1 METLISAV
9 SKVYVSPY
17 LPTMKL
23 VQVKFPK
30 SKKKRIRKKWS
41 KQRKNFTHISCED
54 EIYKLA
60 DNSFMV
66 SPRIYQMIKDKTK

>member
-41 KQRKNFTHISCED
+41 KQRKNF
-54 EIYKLA
+54 
-60 DNSFMV
+60 
-66 SPRIYQMIKDKTK
+66 

>member
-1 METLISAV
+1 LF
-9 SKVYVSPY
+9 
-17 LPTMKL
+17 KL
-23 VQVKFPK
+23 NFLNQ
-30 SKKKRIRKKWS
+30 KRKELERNGRNNGRI
-41 KQRKNFTHISCED
+41 FEHISCED